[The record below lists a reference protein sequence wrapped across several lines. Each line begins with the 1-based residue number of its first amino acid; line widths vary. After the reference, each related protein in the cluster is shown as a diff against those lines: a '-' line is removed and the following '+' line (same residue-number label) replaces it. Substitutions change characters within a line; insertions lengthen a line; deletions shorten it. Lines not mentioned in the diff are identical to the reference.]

1 MQDTLSSQEPR
12 PVPVEARCW
21 MVTGQVQGVGFRP
34 FVYRLA
40 TSLNLCGWVRNRL
53 GEVEICAE
61 GSADR
66 LDRFARDLIDLAP
79 SISLPRIENSVI
91 IPQQGFSGFEIR
103 ASTATETPRIH
114 VPPDY
119 FACPDCLREVADEQD
134 RRFAYPFTNCT
145 QCGPR
150 YTLIERLPYDRA
162 NTSMAGFSLCLDCR
176 REYTDPLNRRFHAEP
191 VACPVC
197 GPRLG
202 YVGEGRHIE
211 HSPAA
216 LDATIK
222 ALHNGKLVAI
232 KGVGGYHLVCD
243 AGNAAAVASLRTR
256 KSRPDK
262 PLAVMFPDLDSVAV
276 YVELS
281 TDERSLLCSPMRP
294 IVLARKRTL
303 IPSPL
308 APLPQG
314 ERGMQNHVEA
324 RVMEPNELAPNIAPQ
339 LNEIGVLL
347 PYSPL
352 HHLLCRAVGAPLVV
366 TSGNLSGEPVL
377 TDNLEA
383 YQRLAHIADAFL
395 HHNRPIVRPADD
407 PVFRTLAGK
416 PRPLRLGRGCA
427 PREFQL
433 PHALKQP
440 VLAVGGH
447 LKLTV
452 CLAWDDRAVVSP
464 HIGDMGTPRSL
475 AVFEQVIADLQS
487 LYAVRAEQI
496 ICDAHPGYT
505 TTRWAQSQALPVT
518 KVWHHHAHASA
529 LAGESSLEQD
539 WLMFTWDG
547 TGLGED
553 GTLWGG
559 ETLHGRPGHWQR
571 VAQLRP
577 FHLPGGD
584 QAGREPWR
592 SAAALCWETGRVF
605 NAEDIALDL
614 AQQAWSK
621 HINTPQSSAAGRLFD
636 AAASL
641 TGVLHSG
648 SFEGQGPMYI
658 EALASGP
665 GEVLELG
672 LSQSACGLWQ
682 TDWAPLVTHL
692 QNGRLPVTQRAADF
706 HASLARAIRQQAEQ
720 LSSALNFSCVGLTGG
735 VFQNALLSEL
745 ACAELSAAGFQVAL
759 PERLPCNDAGIS
771 FGQVVEAL
779 YAR

>member
-1 MQDTLSSQEPR
+1 
-12 PVPVEARCW
+12 

-40 TSLNLCGWVRNRL
+40 RSLALTGWVRNRL

-61 GSADR
+61 GSAVK
-66 LDRFARDLIDLAP
+66 LDQFARDLIKLAP
-79 SISLPRIENSVI
+79 SIASPKIQNSISIVRR
-91 IPQQGFSGFEIR
+91 GFSGFEIR
-103 ASTATETPRIH
+103 PSATTETPRIH
-114 VPPDY
+114 VPADY
-119 FACPDCLREVADEQD
+119 FACPDCLREVEDEQD
-134 RRFAYPFTNCT
+134 RRCNYPFTNCT

-150 YTLIERLPYDRA
+150 YTLIEQLPYDRA
-162 NTSMAGFSLCLDCR
+162 NTSMAGFTLCPECQH
-176 REYTDPLNRRFHAEP
+176 EYADPLDRRFHAEP
-191 VACPVC
+191 IACPAC
-197 GPRLG
+197 GPQLE
-202 YVGEGRHIE
+202 YVSDAQHIE
-211 HSPAA
+211 RSPTA
-216 LDATIK
+216 LKTTVK
-222 ALHNGKLVAI
+222 ALHDGKVVAV
-232 KGVGGYHLVCD
+232 KGVGGYHLV
-243 AGNAAAVASLRTR
+243 GNASDTTAVARLRAR
-256 KSRPDK
+256 KPRPDK
-262 PLAVMFPDLDSVAV
+262 PLVVMFPDLASVEDCV
-276 YVELS
+276 DLRD
-281 TDERSLLCSPMRP
+281 DERALLCSPMRP

-308 APLPQG
+308 APLPQEESG
-314 ERGMQNHVEA
+314 RQNHADVNA
-324 RVMEPNELAPNIAPQ
+324 QVSNTLAQNIAPQ

-352 HHLLCRAVGAPLVV
+352 HHLLCRAFGAPLVV

-383 YQRLAHIADAFL
+383 TQRLAHIADAFL

-407 PVFRTLAGK
+407 PVFRTIAGK

-427 PREFQL
+427 PLELQL
-433 PHALKQP
+433 PHALQQP

-475 AVFEQVIADLQS
+475 AVFAQVIADLQS

-496 ICDAHPGYT
+496 CCDAHPGYT
-505 TTRWAQSQALPVT
+505 TTRWARSQALPAT

-547 TGLGED
+547 TGAGQD

-571 VAQLRP
+571 VAHLRP

-592 SAAALCWETGRVF
+592 SAAALCWETGHVF
-605 NAEDIALDL
+605 NAEGIALDL
-614 AQQAWSK
+614 AQQAWCK

-641 TGVLHSG
+641 VGILQRG
-648 SFEGQGPMYI
+648 SFEGQGPMYL
-658 EALASGP
+658 EALARGSGN
-665 GEVLELG
+665 VVELP
-672 LSQSACGLWQ
+672 LSQSAGGLWQ

-692 QNGRLPVTQRAADF
+692 QNGRLPITQRAADF
-706 HASLARAIRQQAEQ
+706 HASLARSIRRQAEQ

-735 VFQNALLSEL
+735 VFQNALLTQL
-745 ACAELSAAGFQVAL
+745 ACAELSAAGFQVAS
-759 PERLPCNDAGIS
+759 PDRLPCNDAGIS